1 MALPPHLP
9 RHPLPCFAVTRAT
22 MELIHHVCYQSPCSR
37 AGLSDFLPAAS
48 PEGRTCL
55 VWSRGSAG
63 PGWGQESLP
72 GRLSGAVATASLTV
86 LLDRI
91 LGSTFEGLPL
101 RLCSSPSLSVLTFSR
116 GTRVYGP
123 ELTRQA
129 ESCVIL
135 TSALSGSQSTTRRSE
150 CPQRPADPGGRHLG
164 RAWPGEAG
172 LTSSHPQL

>member
-1 MALPPHLP
+1 MPGVEQRLGRPWLGAGIPAWPALGGSGHRLP
-9 RHPLPCFAVTRAT
+9 
-22 MELIHHVCYQSPCSR
+22 
-37 AGLSDFLPAAS
+37 DF
-48 PEGRTCL
+48 
-55 VWSRGSAG
+55 
-63 PGWGQESLP
+63 
-72 GRLSGAVATASLTV
+72 V

-91 LGSTFEGLPL
+91 LGSAFEGLWL